1 MCEENINPIQIIRS
15 SRFNHYLIENEFV
28 LEMKTYENM
37 FHILKDISDSI
48 DKFDTIYRRRKRL
61 ELFIKGCIA
70 FEIMVFI
77 YIAIKL

>member
-28 LEMKTYENM
+28 LEMKIYENM

-48 DKFDTIYRRRKRL
+48 DKLDIIYRRRKRL
-61 ELFIKGCIA
+61 ELFIKGCIV
-70 FEIMVFI
+70 FGIMIFI

>member
-1 MCEENINPIQIIRS
+1 MCEEKINPIEIIRS

-48 DKFDTIYRRRKRL
+48 DKLDTIYRRRRRL
-61 ELFIKGCIA
+61 KLFIKGCIV
-70 FEIMVFI
+70 FEIMIFL
-77 YIAIKL
+77 YIATKL